1 MNSSVSGTLSS
12 AVNGPANGSANIT
25 ASSQL
30 SALRGEDFHELA
42 RNVEQLIVNVT
53 TQMKINETI
62 VSRLLA
68 LERRVAELANMRPA
82 AAAGNAA
89 VARAVSTSTI
99 AMPVAPALG
108 IVAAA
113 KAAAPAAAPAGAPAA
128 APAKDALPMYLGN
141 SLALCRVM
149 NSFPMYVD
157 TRDIFLATR
166 LLLSGEWEPGETQLM
181 LRLVRPG
188 MTFVDV
194 GANFGYFTLLAA
206 AGVGET
212 GRVYA
217 FEPEARNLE
226 ILDRNLQLNG
236 YLDRVKVFR
245 NAVLDGPK
253 KVQLHRNRRNFGNHT
268 LYVTD
273 RQNAE
278 PEPIAVDAV
287 ALDDAVEGA
296 ADFIKIDAQGSEPL
310 IFRGMRKLMARSPR
324 LVILAEFNLPAL
336 QAAGFAPRD
345 FLRELSGYG
354 FAINSVTPQATWV
367 PVNQELLLQQRLST
381 LLLTRKAM

>member
-1 MNSSVSGTLSS
+1 MSGS
-12 AVNGPANGSANIT
+12 ANGSAKMSVIP
-25 ASSQL
+25 QL
-30 SALRGEDFHELA
+30 SALPGENIHELA
-42 RNVEQLIVNVT
+42 ESVEQLIVNVT
-53 TQMKINETI
+53 TQTKINETI
-62 VSRLLA
+62 VLRLLA
-68 LERRVAELANMRPA
+68 LERKVAELADMAQRPG
-82 AAAGNAA
+82 AAAGNAPA
-89 VARAVSTSTI
+89 ARPAGAPMI
-99 AMPVAPALG
+99 ATP
-108 IVAAA
+108 
-113 KAAAPAAAPAGAPAA
+113 AAPAAATAAAPSA

-157 TRDIFLATR
+157 TRDIFLTTR
-166 LLLSGEWEPGETQLM
+166 LLLSGEWEPAETQLM

-206 AGVGET
+206 AGVGDA
-212 GRVYA
+212 GHVYA

-268 LYVTD
+268 LFVTD
-273 RQNAE
+273 RKNAE
-278 PEPIAVDAV
+278 TEPVAVDAV
-287 ALDDAVEGA
+287 ALDDAVEGS
-296 ADFIKIDAQGSEPL
+296 ADFIKIDAEGSEPL

-336 QAAGFAPRD
+336 QAAGFVPRD
-345 FLRELSGYG
+345 FLRELAEYG
-354 FAINSVTPQATWV
+354 FTINSVTPQATWI
-367 PVNQELLLQQRLST
+367 PANQELLLQQRLST
-381 LLLTRKAM
+381 LLLTRRAI